1 MYMVLPDVKCYS
13 VDESSSNKMVL
24 RNNLE
29 NVYHLMYDSCGLTKQ
44 TIIFCYQQDSLSMLA

>member
-1 MYMVLPDVKCYS
+1 MVLLDVECYS
-13 VDESSSNKMVL
+13 VDESSSNKMEL
-24 RNNLE
+24 HNNSE